1 MKRNP
6 LLTDVNGI
14 PLCWGRA
21 EESDTTCMED
31 CPSDLRDRCIDE
43 TCTDG
48 DRNPLNIDPN
58 SEKPHCFGKGY
69 SQFSNSC
76 QEECG
81 FSNDCR
87 LETKQTNKEEND
99 SNSVK
104 TWLSEARKDAAS
116 DRIRLPVLQ
125 SNPAPSV
132 ISPPVKA
139 PPPVNYWETQ
149 YNKPYS
155 SYSQPTTTNSN
166 LQLPINRPNLTEEQ
180 YLHFYGHKPAANP
193 IIPGQFEGE
202 SWWERL
208 LKEFVIR
215 SLMYSVQVAG
225 QLVVE
230 MVGRIRWAPDK
241 EN

>member
-6 LLTDVNGI
+6 LLTDIDGV
-14 PLCWGRA
+14 PLCFGKA
-21 EESDTTCMED
+21 CESDITCMED

-48 DRNPLNIDPN
+48 DRDPTNIDPE
-58 SEKPHCFGKGY
+58 SDRPICFGQGY

-76 QEECG
+76 QNECG
-81 FSNDCR
+81 FNNDCR

-99 SNSVK
+99 SVTVK
-104 TWLSEARKDAAS
+104 TWLTEARRDAAS
-116 DRIRLPVLQ
+116 DKIRLPVLQ
-125 SNPAPSV
+125 SQPAPSV
-132 ISPPVKA
+132 VSPPVKA
-139 PPPVNYWETQ
+139 PPPINYWEST
-149 YNKPYS
+149 YNKP
-155 SYSQPTTTNSN
+155 SYSYTSTPTANTGLS
-166 LQLPINRPNLTEEQ
+166 LVLNRPNLTEEQ
-180 YLHFYGHKPAANP
+180 YLHYYGSKPAANP
-193 IIPGQFEGE
+193 LIPGQFEGE

-241 EN
+241 EK